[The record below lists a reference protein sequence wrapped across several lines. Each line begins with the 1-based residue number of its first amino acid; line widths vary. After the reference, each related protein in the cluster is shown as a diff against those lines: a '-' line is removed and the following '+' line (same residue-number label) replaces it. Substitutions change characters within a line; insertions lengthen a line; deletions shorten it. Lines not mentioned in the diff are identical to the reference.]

1 MTVYVEAEK
10 AARELGVRQRGGF
23 FDDNRDEDFTLA
35 LVDGAFAKALVVQL
49 VRKVEGKQFY
59 EVRSAMCCSLGVL
72 PCYQAELWTILN
84 NDARVAAST
93 GAGGGVGAQVAPG
106 RRHRQPH
113 QVWGLLERAIT

>member
-1 MTVYVEAEK
+1 MYAVTVYVEAEK

-59 EVRSAMCCSLGVL
+59 EVRTQPQLADVNNLLFCHRVHRGEFFML
-72 PCYQAELWTILN
+72 PKLPFG
-84 NDARVAAST
+84 AA
-93 GAGGGVGAQVAPG
+93 
-106 RRHRQPH
+106 
-113 QVWGLLERAIT
+113 